1 MCSLTGTST
10 QFTSPPPG
18 FFAVFLFQS
27 GSTWDQL
34 DHHMR
39 IEKFNCPDNWHMM
52 PIIFTKIVFFFLQK
66 HDEDYVEPDWNKNTV
81 GKKPGETGG
90 KNDFAFNPQ
99 AGGGLLGAGE
109 QNPDIKAHHLL
120 VLLLRLRQVSWQT
133 SLCLTFLP
141 NFICTRLT

>member
-1 MCSLTGTST
+1 
-10 QFTSPPPG
+10 
-18 FFAVFLFQS
+18 
-27 GSTWDQL
+27 
-34 DHHMR
+34 
-39 IEKFNCPDNWHMM
+39 MM

-66 HDEDYVEPDWNKNTV
+66 HDEDYVEPDWNKNV
-81 GKKPGETGG
+81 VKKPGQTGG
-90 KNDFAFNPQ
+90 QNDFAFNPQ
-99 AGGGLLGAGE
+99 AGGGLLGAGA

>member
-1 MCSLTGTST
+1 M
-10 QFTSPPPG
+10 
-18 FFAVFLFQS
+18 
-27 GSTWDQL
+27 
-34 DHHMR
+34 
-39 IEKFNCPDNWHMM
+39 
-52 PIIFTKIVFFFLQK
+52 QK

-120 VLLLRLRQVSWQT
+120 VLLLRLRQVSRQT
-133 SLCLTFLP
+133 CFYSFVTSKP